1 MKKNLKKALCVLM
14 STGMLFSGVT
24 VAYGEESNISL
35 QINGSEI
42 SAEVPPTIID
52 GRTMVPVRAI
62 FEAVGAN
69 IDFDAETKTI
79 TARKGDTT
87 VNMTVGANAVTVNNK
102 EVQLDAPAV
111 IVNGRTLAPARFVAE
126 TFGYTVQWDA
136 ENKIVKITG
145 EESSTETTTE
155 TTTVTTTETTTETS
169 TETTTESTTE
179 TTTKATA
186 TSSSKKYY
194 DEYSDVL
201 DYGTFSGANLV
212 DKMTVELS
220 DFKSHSYIYDFK
232 YDESRFSGLD
242 KVVETYAEQ
251 VEKNGWQVTAM
262 AEAEEAGIITLIC
275 TKDDRILSFGTN
287 FYDKKIMVE
296 VIKSSKNTE
305 LLKKML
311 EESK

>member
-24 VAYGEESNISL
+24 VAYAEESNISL

-42 SAEVPPTIID
+42 SAEVPPTIME

-79 TARKGDTT
+79 TAKKGDTT
-87 VNMTVGANAVTVNNK
+87 VNMTVGAKIATVNSK

-136 ENKIVKITG
+136 ENKIVKING
-145 EESSTETTTE
+145 KESSTETT
-155 TTTVTTTETTTETS
+155 

-179 TTTKATA
+179 TTTKATGSA
-186 TSSSKKYY
+186 TSSSAKYY
-194 DEYSDVL
+194 EEYSDVL
-201 DYGTFSGANLV
+201 DYGVFSGANLV
-212 DKMTVELS
+212 DKTIVELR
-220 DFKSHSYIYDFK
+220 DFNSCSYIYDFK
-232 YDESRFSGLD
+232 YDKSKFSGLD
-242 KVVETYAEQ
+242 KVVEAYAKQ
-251 VEKNGWQVTAM
+251 AEKNGWEITAM
-262 AEAEEAGIITLIC
+262 AEAEDAGILTLLC

-305 LLKKML
+305 LLKKMM

>member
-1 MKKNLKKALCVLM
+1 MKKLLGIFAVSALTILGCTTAFASNSVQGDADTDGILTAKDSAYVLQKTLD
-14 STGMLFSGVT
+14 STFKVPM
-24 VAYGEESNISL
+24 ADEEYS
-35 QINGSEI
+35 
-42 SAEVPPTIID
+42 VYCD
-52 GRTMVPVRAI
+52 
-62 FEAVGAN
+62 
-69 IDFDAETKTI
+69 
-79 TARKGDTT
+79 
-87 VNMTVGANAVTVNNK
+87 
-102 EVQLDAPAV
+102 
-111 IVNGRTLAPARFVAE
+111 VNGDKVVNADDASLILQKVLNDSVKFAPI
-126 TFGYTVQWDA
+126 G
-136 ENKIVKITG
+136 G
-145 EESSTETTTE
+145 STETTTE
-155 TTTVTTTETTTETS
+155 TTTVTTTETS
-169 TETTTESTTE
+169 TETTTEP
-179 TTTKATA
+179 TTKATA

-251 VEKNGWQVTAM
+251 VEKTGWKVTAM

-296 VIKSSKNTE
+296 VIKSSKNAE
-305 LLKKML
+305 LLNKML

>member
-136 ENKIVKITG
+136 ENKIVKING
-145 EESSTETTTE
+145 KESSTET
-155 TTTVTTTETTTETS
+155 
-169 TETTTESTTE
+169 TTE

-251 VEKNGWQVTAM
+251 VEKTGWKVTAM

-296 VIKSSKNTE
+296 VIKSSKNAE
-305 LLKKML
+305 LLNKML

>member
-136 ENKIVKITG
+136 ENKIVKING
-145 EESSTETTTE
+145 KESSTETTTE
-155 TTTVTTTETTTETS
+155 TTTVTTTETS

-201 DYGTFSGANLV
+201 DYGTYVNTSLE
-212 DKMTVELS
+212 DKTIVEL
-220 DFKSHSYIYDFK
+220 DDIKTCAYIYGFN
-232 YDESRFSGLD
+232 YDQSRFSRLD
-242 KVVETYAEQ
+242 KAVVSYAQQ
-251 VEKNGWQVTAM
+251 VENNGWKEVAL
-262 AEAEEAGIITLIC
+262 AEVKIDDVLVWIFV
-275 TKDDRILSFGTN
+275 KDDRILTISTRFKE
-287 FYDKKIMVE
+287 KKIVVE
-296 VIKSSKNTE
+296 VVKSKDHEEILN
-305 LLKKML
+305 KML
-311 EESK
+311 EYKV

>member
-1 MKKNLKKALCVLM
+1 
-14 STGMLFSGVT
+14 
-24 VAYGEESNISL
+24 
-35 QINGSEI
+35 
-42 SAEVPPTIID
+42 
-52 GRTMVPVRAI
+52 
-62 FEAVGAN
+62 
-69 IDFDAETKTI
+69 
-79 TARKGDTT
+79 
-87 VNMTVGANAVTVNNK
+87 MTVGANAVTVNNK

-136 ENKIVKITG
+136 ENKIVKING
-145 EESSTETTTE
+145 KESSTETTTE
-155 TTTVTTTETTTETS
+155 TTTVTTTETS

-232 YDESRFSGLD
+232 YDEEKEEYIYEFFSEILKDQYGN
-242 KVVETYAEQ
+242 
-251 VEKNGWQVTAM
+251 EK
-262 AEAEEAGIITLIC
+262 
-275 TKDDRILSFGTN
+275 
-287 FYDKKIMVE
+287 E
-296 VIKSSKNTE
+296 VCW
-305 LLKKML
+305 LKKDSVSEVYECLDETVQAMIPVI
-311 EESK
+311 SKIIYCAI

>member
-69 IDFDAETKTI
+69 IDFDAETKII
-79 TARKGDTT
+79 TARNGDTT

-136 ENKIVKITG
+136 ENKIVKING
-145 EESSTETTTE
+145 KESSTET
-155 TTTVTTTETTTETS
+155 
-169 TETTTESTTE
+169 TTE

-251 VEKNGWQVTAM
+251 VEKTGWKVTAM

-296 VIKSSKNTE
+296 VIKSSKNAE
-305 LLKKML
+305 LLNKML